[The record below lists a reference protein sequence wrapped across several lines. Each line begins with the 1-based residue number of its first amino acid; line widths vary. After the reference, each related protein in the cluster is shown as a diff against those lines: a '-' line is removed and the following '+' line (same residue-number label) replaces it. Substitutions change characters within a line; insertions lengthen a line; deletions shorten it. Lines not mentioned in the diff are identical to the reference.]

1 MAPPW
6 EGKPPWRGSHP
17 GRGSPPRR
25 GSPPGREAPLGRGT
39 SPGKGSPPGKRSP
52 VEGKPSRE
60 EKPSWGGEAPVER
73 GSPGGG
79 EALWEGE
86 LFGQSPRTAARAP
99 EKAPW
104 EKTDFAVGK
113 GMIFS
118 GLSGGRGAGAPAGGE
133 GHSPAGTAAGS
144 KALPPRC
151 APSAAVCRKVCF
163 PCGQWRDCV
172 GPAVRGSAG
181 QALPARRGRAGDA
194 PRKKRPLLSPG
205 SARQGAALP
214 RPPAV
219 RRDAGKGGGGGCA
232 KPHKKRDGAGKAPV
246 PPAR

>member
-1 MAPPW
+1 M
-6 EGKPPWRGSHP
+6 ERKPPG
-17 GRGSPPRR
+17 
-25 GSPPGREAPLGRGT
+25 
-39 SPGKGSPPGKRSP
+39 
-52 VEGKPSRE
+52 EGKPSRE
-60 EKPSWGGEAPVER
+60 EKPRWR
-73 GSPGGG
+73 GSPPG
-79 EALWEGE
+79 EREVSRGGE

-194 PRKKRPLLSPG
+194 PRKKRPLLSHG

-214 RPPAV
+214 RASPV
-219 RRDAGKGGGGGCA
+219 RCVGGCA
-232 KPHKKRDGAGKAPV
+232 PRQKGKRRRA
-246 PPAR
+246 